1 MFDAHAHLKSAP
13 GTPGSGWVIP
23 GVDLQSEALA
33 RDLLARDPRLVAA
46 LGLHPWHLPEALD
59 EALAELDA
67 LAASRRPIAIGET
80 GLDKGRRGAP
90 KELQRRAFAHQA
102 RLAKRLDLPLILH
115 VVRSHGA
122 CLDLLEAEGFDGGGM
137 VHDFQGPAQMIPR
150 WVEAGFCLSIS
161 PRGQDKAE
169 LIAAIPEP
177 SLLVETDDA
186 GPEALVAVIERV
198 AAAREQPVEAI
209 TALTEANARRLFRI

>member
-1 MFDAHAHLKSAP
+1 MFDAHAHLCSIP
-13 GTPGSGWVIP
+13 EGPGSGWVIP
-23 GVDLQSEALA
+23 GVTLQSEALA
-33 RDLLARDPRLVAA
+33 RELLAQDSRLVAA

-90 KELQRRAFAHQA
+90 KELQRRAFTHQV
-102 RLAKRLDLPLILH
+102 RLAKRLELPLVLH

-122 CLDLLEAEGFDGGGM
+122 CLDLLEAEGFSGGGM
-137 VHDFQGPAQMIPR
+137 VHDFQGPVQMIPR
-150 WVEAGFCLSIS
+150 WVRAGFCLSIS
-161 PRGQDKAE
+161 PRGQDKAAV
-169 LIAAIPEP
+169 IAAIPES

-186 GPEALVAVIERV
+186 GPDALALVVEAV
-198 AAAREQPVEAI
+198 AAARSQPSQAI
-209 TALTEANARRLFRI
+209 AAQTEVNARRIFKI